1 MSNYRAKFPTLSA
14 VLLAVLLILSP
25 HPAQALTEKDWMVAL
40 VDSLGRSF
48 GLPDEPNSED
58 YLNILSGKRNL
69 RFEAEAVRA
78 GADRVSILAFR
89 NFGAFSGTGWLLGT
103 SQPSKVHLRF
113 VLPLG
118 GHYLLSLTVGR
129 AGHAI
134 QVGEQHFTAD
144 GDERSFRKVE
154 VGKLNLMAGPQEIVV
169 TLPPGGALD
178 CIDLTAANLPAIA
191 PEGGWR
197 PDSPLSWKTLV
208 LTALQALG
216 LEKEL
221 PRSDRSLS
229 VEAEIL
235 TDIGGAR
242 VVEDAHLGQPSGG
255 RWLRTV
261 MQPAQVR
268 VPLDILQSGFYD
280 LELTVLGENL
290 EVQIAGQQQISVAGQ
305 PYLTTVNIP
314 PVFLAKGAHHLEVN
328 LPPGGGFDRV
338 VLKARQSDLTAM
350 AAVLGLA
357 VSGDAPTSADLDRL
371 TARIV
376 NITR

>member
-1 MSNYRAKFPTLSA
+1 M
-14 VLLAVLLILSP
+14 
-25 HPAQALTEKDWMVAL
+25 
-40 VDSLGRSF
+40 
-48 GLPDEPNSED
+48 
-58 YLNILSGKRNL
+58 
-69 RFEAEAVRA
+69 
-78 GADRVSILAFR
+78 
-89 NFGAFSGTGWLLGT
+89 
-103 SQPSKVHLRF
+103 
-113 VLPLG
+113 
-118 GHYLLSLTVGR
+118 
-129 AGHAI
+129 
-134 QVGEQHFTAD
+134 
-144 GDERSFRKVE
+144 
-154 VGKLNLMAGPQEIVV
+154 MAGPQEIVV

-197 PDSPLSWKTLV
+197 PDSPLSWNTLV

-229 VEAEIL
+229 IEAEIL

-242 VVEDAHLGQPSGG
+242 VVEDAYLGQPSGG

-290 EVQIAGQQQISVAGQ
+290 EVQIAGQQQISVAGK

-314 PVFLAKGAHHLEVN
+314 PVFLAKGAHHLVVS

-338 VLKARQSDLTAM
+338 VLKARQSDLPAM

-376 NITR
+376 NVTR

>member
-1 MSNYRAKFPTLSA
+1 MPNRRSITPTLSA
-14 VLLAVLLILSP
+14 MLLAVLLILLP
-25 HPAQALTEKDWMVAL
+25 HPAQALTENDWMVAL

-48 GLPDEPNSED
+48 GLPDEPKPED

-118 GHYLLSLTVGR
+118 GRYQLSLTLGR
-129 AGHAI
+129 AGHVI
-134 QVGEQHFTAD
+134 QVGDQRFTAD
-144 GDERSFRKVE
+144 GDERSFRQVE
-154 VGKLNLMAGPQEIVV
+154 VGELDLMAGPQEIVV

-197 PDSPLSWKTLV
+197 PDSPLSWKTLI
-208 LTALQALG
+208 LTALQALN
-216 LEKEL
+216 LAQEL

-229 VEAEIL
+229 IEAETL
-235 TDIGGAR
+235 SEIGGAR

-280 LELTVLGENL
+280 LELTILGEKL
-290 EVQIAGQQQISVAGQ
+290 EVQIAGHQQISVAGH
-305 PYLTTVNIP
+305 PYLATVNLP
-314 PVFLAKGAHHLEVN
+314 PAFLAKGPNQLQVT

-338 VLKARQSDLTAM
+338 VLKARQSDLPAM

-357 VSGDAPTSADLDRL
+357 VSGDAPASADLDRL
-371 TARIV
+371 IARIV
-376 NITR
+376 NATR